1 MAREERKSTES
12 QAPAKPKKK
21 WLLIVVGA
29 VVAAMAIGGGAWY
42 FSKVKKPAGQEVK
55 PTENSTQPIFVPL
68 DSFTVNL
75 QREQGDQVLQVGLTL
90 KIYNQDLNEKIK
102 NAMPEIRSNLLL
114 LLSSKRASELISVEG
129 KKKLVG
135 EIITLVNGI
144 LGIAAPR
151 AQPAAVAPAEI
162 DTTASAGAPTPAA
175 PASAPGQEGTV
186 PQSATTAPT
195 TAATTAPTPAP
206 SPPEANSRAGVT
218 DVLFTAFIIQ

>member
-1 MAREERKSTES
+1 MAREEKKSTES